1 VVRVF
6 GANTEIFIDRARELQ
21 ARPRRRTRT
30 RTLSPERLTSAPKQV
45 LLQLNAQGFG
55 APVVGTFANGR
66 IEAWLHARPLEPS
79 ELAED
84 ALSRRIARLLRR
96 FHGAAVDG
104 DATPTLWTL
113 LREWL
118 AMASTL
124 QLADPARQATLE
136 SVRSCARLLSPTCF
150 FLR

>member
-1 VVRVF
+1 M
-6 GANTEIFIDRARELQ
+6 
-21 ARPRRRTRT
+21 
-30 RTLSPERLTSAPKQV
+30 

-79 ELAED
+79 ELADD

-104 DATPTLWTL
+104 DAAPTLWTL
-113 LREWL
+113 IREWL

-150 FLR
+150 LLR